1 MTSRTVISRCNMR
14 LHRVQYKKWD
24 FCLREYNNVC
34 DEKLCQQLAELFV
47 VNGRFSVMNGI
58 EKAFFAL

>member
-1 MTSRTVISRCNMR
+1 M
-14 LHRVQYKKWD
+14 QYKKWN
-24 FCLREYNNVC
+24 FCLREYNNVF

-47 VNGRFSVMNGI
+47 VNGRFSVMKGI